1 MSNTPEQKDIETRL
15 ALIEQSIGSFT
26 KQYNNDMAEL
36 KASLKL
42 VLENYVTR
50 TEINAKFERQQDE
63 IDGRM
68 LGANNR
74 IDKKVDKETFNK
86 LEKKITHHLDNGSI
100 KWGGVLQSIIT
111 TLLTGAIIGGFLYFN
126 FK

>member
-63 IDGRM
+63 ID
-68 LGANNR
+68 
-74 IDKKVDKETFNK
+74 KKVDKETFNK

-100 KWGGVLQSIIT
+100 KWGGVLQSIVT